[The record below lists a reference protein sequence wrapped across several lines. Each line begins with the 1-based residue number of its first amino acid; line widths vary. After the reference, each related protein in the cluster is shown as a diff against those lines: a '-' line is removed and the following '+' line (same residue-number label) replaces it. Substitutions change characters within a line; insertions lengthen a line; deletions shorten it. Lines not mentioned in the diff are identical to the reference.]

1 MTLSELKDILY
12 EMDSGYLS
20 KDEDDNIYKWY
31 NCAYFRQYL
40 NKNDWIEVNDVLKI
54 ITDIIKK

>member
-1 MTLSELKDILY
+1 MTLSELKNILF

-31 NCAYFRQYL
+31 NCAHFRQYL